1 MQKLALI
8 LLGVMV
14 FSATSVGVASAHE
27 HPFVAPTS
35 FTAETLFTVETT
47 DLSLPGYLYL
57 QFVTLCG
64 NLVGWSEQ

>member
-1 MQKLALI
+1 MQKPALI

-14 FSATSVGVASAHE
+14 FSVTSVGVASAYE
-27 HPFVAPTS
+27 RPFVASASLTVETS
-35 FTAETLFTVETT
+35 FTPETT
-47 DLSLPGYLYL
+47 DLSLPGYL